1 MKDKLT
7 NQEKSIIEDLCNICN
22 EYERTEKNIKALNAN
37 INSIKDKLHLQ
48 WAIGRDNSSLN
59 KFKNKQFKIGKIIL
73 DKLNNK

>member
-48 WAIGRDNSSLN
+48 
-59 KFKNKQFKIGKIIL
+59 
-73 DKLNNK
+73 